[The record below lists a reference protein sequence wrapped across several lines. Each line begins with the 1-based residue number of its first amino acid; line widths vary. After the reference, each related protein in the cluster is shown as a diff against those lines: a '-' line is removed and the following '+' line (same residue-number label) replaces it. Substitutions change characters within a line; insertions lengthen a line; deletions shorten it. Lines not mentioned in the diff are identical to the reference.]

1 MTLSTNNE
9 EDSLYFYGTQNQL
22 ATIHMNKPGSN
33 STLDSYLIL
42 YAPDGR
48 EVTRDDN
55 GGGDNNALINRVTLP
70 QNGYYRIMAKGS
82 FDEGC
87 A

>member
-33 STLDSYLIL
+33 STLDSYLIE
-42 YAPDGR
+42 AW
-48 EVTRDDN
+48 
-55 GGGDNNALINRVTLP
+55 
-70 QNGYYRIMAKGS
+70 S
-82 FDEGC
+82 
-87 A
+87 

>member
-42 YAPDGR
+42 YSVRP
-48 EVTRDDN
+48 
-55 GGGDNNALINRVTLP
+55 
-70 QNGYYRIMAKGS
+70 
-82 FDEGC
+82 
-87 A
+87 

>member
-33 STLDSYLIL
+33 STLDSYLIRRW
-42 YAPDGR
+42 R
-48 EVTRDDN
+48 EIGIARKP
-55 GGGDNNALINRVTLP
+55 R
-70 QNGYYRIMAKGS
+70 S
-82 FDEGC
+82 
-87 A
+87 